1 MEFGVGRQGVGKHVE
16 SFLQEALEKPKDQLI
31 IYWVTFTVDFARGE
45 RLLEDAIFEL
55 FGQLKKD
62 GALKNRPTVRVICR
76 HPESNKFGS
85 VVSSAT
91 LEKLHSLGVEVKGLR
106 DQKNALADQ
115 SDIENDYGKLHAK
128 FVVSALDHQPDQ
140 LDAEDFQPDALL
152 FGSFNLSVNSLRAS
166 CESFAKTRD
175 HRVVKD
181 AFVQAKQMW
190 NSATP
195 LTAQDCQEFVGLPIV
210 PVHGTREIPSSSQT
224 WDYPEPFGPV
234 LELLDHKL
242 QNHPQQGQ
250 DIQSRIF
257 QDLWQRERALEI
269 VYLPVGCGK
278 TYIALRWI
286 LQHLADAWD
295 PKNPPQA
302 WYLTPNQWI
311 EFSVNKALTGLL
323 NEARQHQGLTQAQC
337 DMVQRHLL
345 VGRASA
351 HSKRPNKPVA
361 AVVDEVHNWAPF
373 NGNDYGLTT
382 YTGVV
387 NELRKKNVPIL
398 GMSATPCRV
407 EEGKF
412 DRSVFVEK
420 WLGEHHY
427 EVEDTRPLLTFPQAV
442 DEGFVCDLAWKKI
455 AEDKQPAISEVLRT
469 GVAKLG
475 DYAGVVLGQAWDIL
489 TSAPR
494 DAKKLAQEI
503 VEQIAD
509 HRSKRIVVFLPPVAD
524 RLDGFVNVFQKSFL
538 NKFPQAGKNFFDFRS
553 SGGEASE
560 KVFRDFA
567 KEGASADSP
576 HVLLTIDRFSEGVS
590 VNDIDLLVMLRPTL
604 SPRVAVQQVGRGVR
618 MIDGKKKCIV
628 LDAVNFQ
635 HRWDE
640 WNGARLSNSTEEDEE
655 WETPAIDIT
664 ELGDMTVAAAR
675 DDARAEDIAAITGQ
689 SVKSVQKRLNQG
701 GGARVKNVFDGW
713 PEEDEEGLDLDLE
726 CIDVEELGD
735 MTVAAARDDG
745 RAEDIASITGQSVKS
760 VQKRLNQGGGA
771 RVKNVFDDWPEE
783 EYEDEEDLDLDFDS
797 EIDVS
802 ELGDMTVAAARNDD
816 RAEDIASITGQSV
829 KSVQKRLAQ
838 GGRTQVKNAFDT
850 WPEDE
855 EDEA

>member
-16 SFLQEALEKPKDQLI
+16 SFLQEAITKPNKDQLI
-31 IYWVTFTVDFARGE
+31 IYWVTFTVDFARGG
-45 RLLEDAIFEL
+45 RLVEDAIFGL

-85 VVSSAT
+85 VISSST

-106 DQKNALADQ
+106 DQTNALADQ

-140 LDAEDFQPDALL
+140 LDTEDFQPDALL
-152 FGSFNLSVNSLRAS
+152 FGSFNLSVNSLRES
-166 CESFAKTRD
+166 CESFAKTKE

-190 NSATP
+190 NSAIP

-210 PVHGTREIPSSSQT
+210 PVHGTREILSQPQT

-234 LELLDHKL
+234 LKLLDQKL
-242 QNHPQQGQ
+242 QNHPEQGRNTQ
-250 DIQSRIF
+250 ARIF
-257 QDLWQRERALEI
+257 QDLWQRKRALEI

-311 EFSVNKALTGLL
+311 QLSVNKALTGLL
-323 NEARQHQGLTQAQC
+323 EEAQKQGLTQKQC
-337 DMVQRHLL
+337 DMVRRHLL
-345 VGRASA
+345 VGRASTHA
-351 HSKRPNKPVA
+351 KRASKPVA
-361 AVVDEVHNWAPF
+361 AVVDEVHNWAPL
-373 NGNDYGLTT
+373 NGNDYGPTT

-387 NELRKKNVPIL
+387 NELRQQSVPIL

-407 EEGKF
+407 EAKKF
-412 DRSVFVEK
+412 DRSVFVK
-420 WLGEHHY
+420 QWLSPQHY
-427 EVEDTRPLLTFPQAV
+427 KEVDTKPLLTFPQAV
-442 DEGFVCDLAWKKI
+442 KEGFVCDLVWKKI
-455 AEDKQPAISEVLRT
+455 AKNKQSAIHEVLQT

-489 TSAPR
+489 TSSPR
-494 DAKKLAQEI
+494 DAKKLAEEI
-503 VEQIAD
+503 VEQISD
-509 HRSKRIVVFLPPVAD
+509 HKSKRIVVFLPPVAD

-538 NKFPQAGKNFFDFRS
+538 NKFPKAGGKFFDFRS
-553 SGGEASE
+553 SGGEASDT
-560 KVFRDFA
+560 VFRDFA
-567 KEGASADSP
+567 EEGASSGSP

-618 MIDGKKKCIV
+618 MTPDKPHCVV

-640 WNGARLSNSTEEDEE
+640 WNDAPSSNSTENDEKP
-655 WETPAIDIT
+655 ETTAIDIT

-675 DDARAEDIAAITGQ
+675 DDDRAEDIATITGQ
-689 SVKSVQKRLNQG
+689 SVKSVQKRLDGDGRARVKNVFDGWPEEPALDLDLDFDVEELGDMTVAAARDDERAEDIATITGQTMKSVQKRLNQG

-713 PEEDEEGLDLDLE
+713 PEEDEDEEDSE
-726 CIDVEELGD
+726 SIDVIELGN
-735 MTVAAARDDG
+735 MTVAAARDDD
-745 RAEDIASITGQSVKS
+745 RAEDIAAITGQSVRS
-760 VQKRLNQGGGA
+760 VQKRLN
-771 RVKNVFDDWPEE
+771 
-783 EYEDEEDLDLDFDS
+783 
-797 EIDVS
+797 
-802 ELGDMTVAAARNDD
+802 
-816 RAEDIASITGQSV
+816 
-829 KSVQKRLAQ
+829 Q

-855 EDEA
+855 GDEA